1 MAEGLGLKREI
12 DQIARDKGIN
22 ADEIIGALEEA
33 MKQAARREHGQ
44 EIEIDA
50 KYNEELGEV
59 ELFEFREVI
68 ETVTDNKSE
77 ITLSAARELDPQA
90 EIGDEIGVKMDTTGF
105 GRILAQTAKQVIIQR
120 IREAERENVYEEYKD
135 RKGEV
140 VNGIVRR
147 FEKGSIIVDLG
158 RTEAVLP
165 LKEQVPRENY
175 RPNDRLRAYV
185 IDVNRAAKG
194 SQIILSRTCI
204 EMLTKLFEQ
213 EVPEMYEGIVQI
225 ESSAREPGGRSKIAV
240 VSRDSDVDPVG
251 ACVGMKGSRVQSV
264 VQELRGERI
273 DIVPWSP
280 DPARYVCSALSPAQ
294 VSKVIIDDAERS
306 MDVIVPDDQLSLAIG
321 RKGQNVRLAVQL
333 TGWRI
338 DIKSESKMRE
348 LAQWLSEAV
357 SVVEGC
363 GDPEADLL
371 LQQGIT
377 SLEDLSGCDPEL
389 LTSLPGIDEAGGAA
403 IRERAAELAVRKIEE
418 EAARLEEA
426 RLEAERAAQ
435 EAVEEAAAAEAAAA
449 EVAAQEAAGEGADA
463 SEAVTDEAAATEGA
477 DADEAAATEGADAD
491 EAAATEGAD
500 ADEAVAT
507 EGADADEAVATEG
520 ADADEAK
527 TKGGE
532 AEKSGGADAASESA
546 AVGDVEPT
554 LSSTT

>member
-1 MAEGLGLKREI
+1 MVEGLGLKREI
-12 DQIARDKGIN
+12 DQISRDKGIN
-22 ADEIIGALEEA
+22 PAEIIGALEEA

-44 EIEIDA
+44 DVEIDA

-59 ELFEFREVI
+59 ELFEFRDVVES
-68 ETVTDNKSE
+68 VTDKLTE
-77 ITLSAARELDPQA
+77 IDVETAREFDPDV
-90 EIGDEIGVKMDTTGF
+90 EVGDEIGVKMNTSGF
-105 GRILAQTAKQVIIQR
+105 GRILAQAAKQVIIQR
-120 IREAERENVYEEYKD
+120 IREAERENIYEEYKD
-135 RKGEV
+135 RKGEI

-147 FEKGSIIVDLG
+147 FEKGAIIVDLG

-185 IDVNRAAKG
+185 IDVNKATKG
-194 SQIILSRTCI
+194 SQIVLSRTCI

-213 EVPEMYEGIVQI
+213 EVPEMYEGIVRI
-225 ESSAREPGGRSKIAV
+225 ESAAREPGGRSKIAV

-280 DPARYVCSALSPAQ
+280 DPARYVCTALSPAQ
-294 VSKVIIDDAERS
+294 VSKVIIDDAEGS

-348 LAQWLSEAV
+348 

-363 GDPEADLL
+363 GDPEAELL

-377 SLEDLSGCDPEL
+377 SLEDLSACEVEM
-389 LTSLPGIDEAGGAA
+389 LTSLPGIDDAGALA
-403 IRERAAELAVRKIEE
+403 IRERAAELAVRKLEE
-418 EAARLEEA
+418 DAARLEEE
-426 RLEAERAAQ
+426 RLEAERAAA
-435 EAVEEAAAAEAAAA
+435 EAAAAAEAQAAA
-449 EVAAQEAAGEGADA
+449 DAEAAEEQPAADDA
-463 SEAVTDEAAATEGA
+463 SEEAPAAEGEATAEAPDSEA
-477 DADEAAATEGADAD
+477 DAVPDESDKGDAT
-491 EAAATEGAD
+491 
-500 ADEAVAT
+500 
-507 EGADADEAVATEG
+507 
-520 ADADEAK
+520 
-527 TKGGE
+527 
-532 AEKSGGADAASESA
+532 AS
-546 AVGDVEPT
+546 T
-554 LSSTT
+554 SS